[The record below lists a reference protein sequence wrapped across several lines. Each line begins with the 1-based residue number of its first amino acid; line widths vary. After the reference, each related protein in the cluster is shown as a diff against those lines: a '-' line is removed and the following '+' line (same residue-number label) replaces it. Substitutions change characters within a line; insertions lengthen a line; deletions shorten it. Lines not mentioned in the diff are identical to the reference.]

1 MSDLEGSMTLIDRY
15 DLLLLD
21 LDGVAYVGERAV
33 PGAAAALEEVRRR
46 GVAVCY
52 VTNNASRTP
61 RAVAELLGRVGIPA
75 TAREVLTSAQAAA
88 ELLSQRLPPRSAVL
102 VVGTSALAHEVAA
115 CGLTPVSVAADE
127 PVAVVQGYG
136 PEVGWWQL
144 AEAAVALN
152 QGALW
157 VVTNTDR
164 SVPSERGPLPGN
176 GALIAAVVTATGR
189 QPDVV
194 VGKPYPALFSSA
206 VRRYAAQRP
215 LVIGDRLD
223 TDIEGAVRAGYDSL
237 LVLTGVTSAAEALI
251 AGPRSRPCYLAADL
265 SDLVTEY
272 PSVRSADGVT
282 RCRDWSVA
290 ADAGQLFLS
299 GTGEPIDALRA
310 LVVAANS
317 HPPADAVTVTPESE
331 AAAAALERLGL
342 SVASRSTVQGASQG
356 ASG

>member
-1 MSDLEGSMTLIDRY
+1 MTDLTASMTLIDRY

-33 PGAAAALEEVRRR
+33 PGAATALEEVRRR

-75 TAREVLTSAQAAA
+75 TAGEVLTSAQTAA
-88 ELLSQRLPPRSAVL
+88 ELLAQRLPSRSPVL
-102 VVGTSALAHEVAA
+102 VVGTSALAQEVAA
-115 CGLTPVSVAADE
+115 CGLTPVSAAADR

-136 PEVGWWQL
+136 PEVGWWHL

-152 QGALW
+152 EGALW

-176 GALIAAVVTATGR
+176 GALVAAVTTATGR

-206 VRRYAAQRP
+206 VRRYGASRP
-215 LVIGDRLD
+215 LVVGDRLD
-223 TDIEGAVRAGYDSL
+223 TDIEGAVRAGFDSL
-237 LVLTGVTSAAEALI
+237 LVLTGVTSAAEVLI
-251 AGPRSRPCYLAADL
+251 TGPGDRPSYLAADL
-265 SDLVTEY
+265 SDLVAEY
-272 PSVRSADGVT
+272 PAVNTGDGVT

-290 ADAGQLFLS
+290 ADAGQLSLS
-299 GTGEPIDALRA
+299 GTGTPIDALRA
-310 LVVAANS
+310 LSAAVNS
-317 HPPADAVTVTPESE
+317 HPPVDAVTVTAESG
-331 AAAAALERLGL
+331 AAAQALERLGL
-342 SVASRSTVQGASQG
+342 SVAARSTAQGTSD
-356 ASG
+356 

>member
-1 MSDLEGSMTLIDRY
+1 MTELAASMTLIDRY

-75 TAREVLTSAQAAA
+75 TAGEVLTSAQTAA
-88 ELLSQRLPPRSAVL
+88 ELLAQRLPPRSVVL
-102 VVGTSALAHEVAA
+102 VVGTSALAQEVAA
-115 CGLTPVSVAADE
+115 CGLTPVSAAAADK

-136 PEVGWWQL
+136 PEVGWWHL

-152 QGALW
+152 EGALW

-176 GALIAAVVTATGR
+176 GALVAAVATATGR

-194 VGKPYPALFSSA
+194 VGKPYPALFSNA
-206 VRRYAAQRP
+206 VRRYAAHRP

-251 AGPRSRPCYLAADL
+251 AGPMSRPSYLAADL
-265 SDLVTEY
+265 SDLVAEY
-272 PSVRSADGVT
+272 PAVRSGGGVT

-290 ADAGQLFLS
+290 ADAGQLSLS
-299 GTGEPIDALRA
+299 GAGAPIDALRA
-310 LVVAANS
+310 LAVAANS
-317 HPPADAVTVTPESE
+317 HPPAVEAVRVTAESE
-331 AAAAALERLGL
+331 AAAQALERLGI
-342 SVASRSTVQGASQG
+342 SVASRSTVQSD
-356 ASG
+356 

>member
-1 MSDLEGSMTLIDRY
+1 MTDLAASKTLIDRY

-46 GVAVCY
+46 GVAVCF

-61 RAVAELLGRVGIPA
+61 QAVAELLGRVGIPA
-75 TAREVLTSAQAAA
+75 AAGEVLTSAQAAA
-88 ELLSQRLPPRSAVL
+88 ELLAQRLPPSSAVL
-102 VVGTSALAHEVAA
+102 VVGTSALAREMAT
-115 CGLTPVSVAADE
+115 CGLTPVLSAAE
-127 PVAVVQGYG
+127 GPVAVVQGYG
-136 PEVGWWQL
+136 PEVGWRQL

-152 QGALW
+152 EGALW

-176 GALIAAVVTATGR
+176 GALVAAVVTSTGR

-206 VRRYAAQRP
+206 VRRHAAHRP

-237 LVLTGVTSAAEALI
+237 LVLTGVASAAEALL
-251 AGPRSRPCYLAADL
+251 AGSPARPSYLAADL

-272 PSVRSADGVT
+272 PIVSSGDGVT
-282 RCRDWSVA
+282 RCRDWSVST
-290 ADAGQLFLS
+290 DAGRLSLS
-299 GTGEPIDALRA
+299 GTGVPIDALRA
-310 LVVAANS
+310 LAVATTS
-317 HPPADAVTVTPESE
+317 HRP
-331 AAAAALERLGL
+331 AAAATVTAESKAAAQALERLGL
-342 SVASRSTVQGASQG
+342 VAASRSTVQGASE
-356 ASG
+356 